1 MASGEYCVALTALC
15 MTLSDWKDA
24 ASIVGTIVAVPGV
37 LFAAYKTWREVQ
49 RIGEQRSLDSEKRTH
64 EVERARVQR
73 EAELEQRTQ
82 EHQLRRSEFT
92 LAQHRR
98 LFDDP
103 DLKLVLRYLD
113 GDQAE
118 LATAGLVQA
127 KRKFL
132 TFFEELILLRNS
144 GYISPEVALYMFGYY
159 ALAAHVGSNFMWGIN
174 YDATNWSLFMG
185 FAEEAR
191 KFLAAD
197 TPPDNSK
204 LRL

>member
-1 MASGEYCVALTALC
+1 

-24 ASIVGTIVAVPGV
+24 ASIAGTVVAVPGV

-49 RIGEQRSLDSEKRTH
+49 RIGEQRSIDNEKRTR
-64 EVERARVQR
+64 EVALTGAQR
-73 EAELEQRTQ
+73 EAELEQRAQ

-103 DLKLVLRYLD
+103 DLKLVLLYLD
-113 GDQAE
+113 GDQAP
-118 LATAGLVQA
+118 LATADLVQA

-132 TFFEELILLRNS
+132 TFCEELILLRNS
-144 GYISPEVALYMFGYY
+144 GYISRDVALYMFGYY
-159 ALAAHVGSNFMWGIN
+159 AFAAHSGRNFKWGIE
-174 YDATNWSLFMG
+174 YDEANWGLFMS
-185 FAEEAR
+185 FAEEAGSY
-191 KFLAAD
+191 LEAEA
-197 TPPDNSK
+197 PPDNSK